1 MGPTRKLNALVVDDE
16 PSLVRVVEG
25 YLTKDGFDVRTAG
38 DGETALALARESEP
52 DVVVLDLGLPGR
64 DGVEVCRQLRTF
76 SRCYILMLTA
86 RADEVDVLIGLGVGA
101 DDYMTKP
108 FSPRQL
114 MGRIGVL
121 LRRPR
126 TGTAEAA
133 ADEQRVFG
141 DLVIDLPA
149 HEVRVG
155 SSVVP
160 LTRLEYDLLDAL
172 SSRPRVVFSRQQ
184 LLDAVWD
191 EVSGLVTDDTSSTS
205 TSVISGA
212 SSATTR
218 GQAAICRRSA
228 ASATGWA
235 LDDEQPAAADR
246 AEPGLQTPAQQR
258 AGHRR
263 RGRHGPGHGSAGRP
277 GGLRGPPP
285 DHRAHS

>member
-1 MGPTRKLNALVVDDE
+1 MGPTRKLSALVVDDE

-38 DGETALALARESEP
+38 DGESALALARESEP
-52 DVVVLDLGLPGR
+52 DVVVLDLGLPGM

-101 DDYMTKP
+101 DDYVTKP

-114 MGRIGVL
+114 MARIGVL

-126 TGTAEAA
+126 TGTADDVEA
-133 ADEQRVFG
+133 QRIFG
-141 DLVIDLPA
+141 ELVIDPPA

-155 SSVVP
+155 ASVVP
-160 LTRLEYDLLDAL
+160 LTRMEYDLLDAL

-191 EVSGLVTDDTSSTS
+191 DAYGIASDEHLVDIHIGHLRRKLGDDPRSGRYVQT
-205 TSVISGA
+205 V
-212 SSATTR
+212 R
-218 GQAAICRRSA
+218 GVGYRM
-228 ASATGWA
+228 
-235 LDDEQPAAADR
+235 
-246 AEPGLQTPAQQR
+246 
-258 AGHRR
+258 
-263 RGRHGPGHGSAGRP
+263 GPG
-277 GGLRGPPP
+277 
-285 DHRAHS
+285 